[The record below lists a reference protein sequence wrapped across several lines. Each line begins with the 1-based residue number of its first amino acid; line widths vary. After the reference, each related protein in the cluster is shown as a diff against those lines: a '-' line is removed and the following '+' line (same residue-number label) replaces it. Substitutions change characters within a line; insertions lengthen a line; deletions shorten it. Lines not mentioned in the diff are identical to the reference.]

1 MIKVVGTNIQI
12 SSLVNVIQKIY
23 YSRRMEFCLVYKIKQ
38 AWMNK
43 TRQQLPW
50 AEKKL
55 IWRDKISCYV

>member
-23 YSRRMEFCLVYKIKQ
+23 YSRRMEFCLVVYYKIKK
-38 AWMNK
+38 AWINK

-50 AEKKL
+50 AEKN
-55 IWRDKISCYV
+55 